1 MKFKAVHRGKLK
13 WSMDYVYEP
22 KTRKIAEQIM
32 LLHRNMGDDILIL
45 EEDPPEDDDTQTSAD
60 S

>member
-1 MKFKAVHRGKLK
+1 MKFKIIHPK
-13 WSMDYVYEP
+13 WGELPHVFEP
-22 KTRKIAEQIM
+22 KTRKKAEEIM

-45 EEDPPEDDDTQTSAD
+45 EDDPPETEEVSAD